1 MVESS
6 SADRVRKLDRL
17 QNKAIRR
24 IGYCV
29 DQIHRKDIDLLHEEY
44 NIEKL
49 SLRRKRT
56 LVKIMHKRSKNNVNV
71 NLVRPKIDLRS
82 KSKVKMKN
90 KFTSITKV

>member
-6 SADRVRKLDRL
+6 SADRVRKLDLL

-24 IGYCV
+24 IEYCV
-29 DQIHRKDIDLLHEEY
+29 NQIHRKDIDLLHEEY

-56 LVKIMHKRSKNNVNV
+56 LVKDRVGRSRQDSPWVH
-71 NLVRPKIDLRS
+71 
-82 KSKVKMKN
+82 
-90 KFTSITKV
+90 